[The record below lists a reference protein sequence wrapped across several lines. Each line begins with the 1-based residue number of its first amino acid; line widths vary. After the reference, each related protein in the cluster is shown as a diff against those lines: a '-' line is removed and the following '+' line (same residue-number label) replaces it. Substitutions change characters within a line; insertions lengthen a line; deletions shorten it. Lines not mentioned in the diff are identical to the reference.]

1 MKKNSELFV
10 NLKTAKKL
18 KIAGY
23 NLPCKSRFVDED
35 HITALDNTLSNI
47 EDCKEAKNWNAFKD
61 SVSIPTFKDV
71 IKWLNIKKHA
81 GFMISPNLWS
91 EDQDNP
97 TWIVQS
103 EKPAMYYEGTTD
115 YEETVNNGFQKYVKL
130 LGVE

>member
-1 MKKNSELFV
+1 MLFTAFISV
-10 NLKTAKKL
+10 NLGIMNLLPLPVLDGGYIALFLGEFFLGKELAKEKL
-18 KIAGY
+18 KKIQYGGMA
-23 NLPCKSRFVDED
+23 FFIVV
-35 HITALDNTLSNI
+35 TL
-47 EDCKEAKNWNAFKD
+47 FT
-61 SVSIPTFKDV
+61 TFKDV